1 MHPSNFFRS
10 ESDTGTIKLQSCK
23 KKSGN
28 FEGSIRPKVNIL
40 FLNVSGEMHQIN
52 TKKNK
57 KFSESGFKSKI
68 LNRNKE
74 NITGIKNDLVTIERK
89 KHCLR
94 FSAEMQ
100 R

>member
-1 MHPSNFFRS
+1 
-10 ESDTGTIKLQSCK
+10 
-23 KKSGN
+23 
-28 FEGSIRPKVNIL
+28 
-40 FLNVSGEMHQIN
+40 MHQIN

-68 LNRNKE
+68 LNGNKE
-74 NITGIKNDLVTIERK
+74 KITGIKNDLVTIERK